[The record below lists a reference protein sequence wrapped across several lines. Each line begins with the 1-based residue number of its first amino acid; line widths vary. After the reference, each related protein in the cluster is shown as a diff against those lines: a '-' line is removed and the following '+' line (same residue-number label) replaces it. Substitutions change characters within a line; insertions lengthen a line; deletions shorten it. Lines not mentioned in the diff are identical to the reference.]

1 MKGCRIFHGRSAGR
15 YLKYSDSNYSTSA
28 SKLIVNAKNFENI
41 TFSSAATDDS
51 RQGDNADGIQTTII
65 DGGEERKNGFGKGTK
80 RRELPL
86 SPLMDP
92 LFQEARIKHSAP
104 KPQPKKEDR
113 TAFQEQLAKN
123 PYALALATPVRQ
135 CTATQLSLP
144 SFFLQD
150 FTIMAHPTTS
160 APWHVPRS
168 LSPHSS
174 KVESSEQKTS
184 HTPSLGSTTY
194 VAMRQ
199 PLIQSFFKTKSGFTG
214 IYKKFGLMQAKSTA
228 RKHVVLQAT
237 WRSDMDTFLLELMR
251 RRTAE
256 LLEYLCGKKSYI
268 HKCANWEEVEF
279 SEQTG
284 CVLWMGQKLAS
295 REEGKQGLGQGQEQ
309 EQEVPPGEFE
319 TKRIGPGGRKVVP
332 VFNLRTMMGE
342 QWIEKIRE
350 ENRILGNQILVVKHK
365 NATKEIQMRLWKL
378 QGYVATYG
386 GMPDE
391 VVKLSTKAT
400 QSTKISTRPT
410 NIADSIHRKIYKAL
424 R

>member
-15 YLKYSDSNYSTSA
+15 YLRYSNSNYSTSA
-28 SKLIVNAKNFENI
+28 STSIANAKNFKNI
-41 TFSSAATDDS
+41 TSSSAAKDDS
-51 RQGDNADGIQTTII
+51 SQGDNADGIQTTTV
-65 DGGEERKNGFGKGTK
+65 DGGEGRKNAYEKGTK

-92 LFQEARIKHSAP
+92 LFQEARTKHSAP
-104 KPQPKKEDR
+104 KPQPKKEGR

-168 LSPHSS
+168 LSPHIS
-174 KVESSEQKTS
+174 KVESSEQDTF

-199 PLIQSFFKTKSGFTG
+199 PLLQSFFKTKSGYTG
-214 IYKKFGLMQAKSTA
+214 VYKKFGLMQAKSTA

-237 WRSDMDTFLLELMR
+237 WRPDMDTFLLELMR

-268 HKCANWEEVEF
+268 HKCANWKEVEF

-295 REEGKQGLGQGQEQ
+295 REEGEQGREQEQ

-332 VFNLRTMMGE
+332 VFNLRIMMGK

-350 ENRILGNQILVVKHK
+350 GNHIFGNQILVVKHK
-365 NATKEIQMRLWKL
+365 NATKEIQMKLWKL

-386 GMPDE
+386 GMPDGD
-391 VVKLSTKAT
+391 VKMPTKAT
-400 QSTKISTRPT
+400 QSTRTRTRST
-410 NIADSIHRKIYKAL
+410 NIADSEPRKISKVL

>member
-15 YLKYSDSNYSTSA
+15 YLKYSNSNYSTSA
-28 SKLIVNAKNFENI
+28 STSIANAKNFKNI
-41 TFSSAATDDS
+41 TSSSAAKDDS
-51 RQGDNADGIQTTII
+51 SQGDNADGIQTTTV
-65 DGGEERKNGFGKGTK
+65 DGGEGRKNAYEKGTK

-92 LFQEARIKHSAP
+92 LFQEARTKHSAP
-104 KPQPKKEDR
+104 KPQPKKEGR

-168 LSPHSS
+168 LSPHIS
-174 KVESSEQKTS
+174 KVESSEQDTF

-199 PLIQSFFKTKSGFTG
+199 PLLQSFFKTKSGYTG
-214 IYKKFGLMQAKSTA
+214 VYKKFGLMQAKSTA

-237 WRSDMDTFLLELMR
+237 WRPDMDTFLLELMR

-256 LLEYLCGKKSYI
+256 LLEYLRGKKNYI
-268 HKCANWEEVEF
+268 HKCANWKEVEF

-295 REEGKQGLGQGQEQ
+295 REEGEQGREQEQ

-332 VFNLRTMMGE
+332 VFNLRIMMGK

-350 ENRILGNQILVVKHK
+350 GNHIFGNQILVVKHK
-365 NATKEIQMRLWKL
+365 NATKEIQMKLWKL

-386 GMPDE
+386 GMPDGD
-391 VVKLSTKAT
+391 VKMPTKAT
-400 QSTKISTRPT
+400 QSTRIRTRST
-410 NIADSIHRKIYKAL
+410 NIADSEPRKISKVL

>member
-15 YLKYSDSNYSTSA
+15 YLKCSNWNYSTSA
-28 SKLIVNAKNFENI
+28 SKSIANAKDFKNV
-41 TFSSAATDDS
+41 TSSSATTCDLS
-51 RQGDNADGIQTTII
+51 QGGRADGIQTTTVEGTEGQR
-65 DGGEERKNGFGKGTK
+65 DGNGKGNK

-86 SPLMDP
+86 SPLMNP
-92 LFQEARIKHSAP
+92 LFQEARNKHSAP
-104 KPQPKKEDR
+104 KPQPKKEGR

-168 LSPHSS
+168 LSPHSPNV
-174 KVESSEQKTS
+174 KSSEQNTL
-184 HTPSLGSTTY
+184 HTPSLGSTSY
-194 VAMRQ
+194 VALRQ
-199 PLIQSFFKTKSGFTG
+199 SLLQSFFKTKSGYTG

-228 RKHVVLQAT
+228 RKHAVLQAT

-256 LLEYLCGKKSYI
+256 LLEYLCKKKSYI

-295 REEGKQGLGQGQEQ
+295 RGEGEQGWEQEQ

-319 TKRIGPGGRKVVP
+319 IKRIGPGGRKAVP
-332 VFNLRTMMGE
+332 VFNLRTMMGK

-350 ENRILGNQILVVKHK
+350 GNRIFGNQILVVKHK

-391 VVKLSTKAT
+391 GVKMPTKAT
-400 QSTKISTRPT
+400 QSKATQSKKISTRSI
-410 NIADSIHRKIYKAL
+410 NIARL
-424 R
+424 QT

>member
-1 MKGCRIFHGRSAGR
+1 MKGCRIFHGRSAGK
-15 YLKYSDSNYSTSA
+15 YLKYSNWNYSTSA
-28 SKLIVNAKNFENI
+28 SKPLANAKNFKNI
-41 TFSSAATDDS
+41 TSSSAHTDDPS
-51 RQGDNADGIQTTII
+51 QENNADGIQSTIV
-65 DGGEERKNGFGKGTK
+65 DGGEGRNIGYGKGTK

-92 LFQEARIKHSAP
+92 FFQAARSKHSAP
-104 KPQPKKEDR
+104 KPTPKKEER

-123 PYALALATPVRQ
+123 PYALALVTPVRQ

-144 SFFLQD
+144 KFFLQD

-174 KVESSEQKTS
+174 KVESSEQNTF

-199 PLIQSFFKTKSGFTG
+199 PLLQSFFKTKSGYTG
-214 IYKKFGLMQAKSTA
+214 LYKKFGLMQAKSTA

-251 RRTAE
+251 RRTAD
-256 LLEYLCGKKSYI
+256 LLEYLCQKKHYI
-268 HKCANWEEVEF
+268 HKCAHWEEVEF
-279 SEQTG
+279 SQQTG

-295 REEGKQGLGQGQEQ
+295 SEEEKQGREQEQ

-332 VFNLRTMMGE
+332 VFNLRTMMGK

-350 ENRILGNQILVVKHK
+350 GNRIFGNQILVVKHT
-365 NATKEIQMRLWKL
+365 NPTKEIQMRLWKL

-386 GMPDE
+386 GMPDGDVE
-391 VVKLSTKAT
+391 KPTKAAK
-400 QSTKISTRPT
+400 STRISTRST
-410 NIADSIHRKIYKAL
+410 NIAESNPRKISKAL

>member
-1 MKGCRIFHGRSAGR
+1 MKGCRISHGRSAGR
-15 YLKYSDSNYSTSA
+15 YLKHFNSNYSTSA
-28 SKLIVNAKNFENI
+28 SKPIANAKNFKNI
-41 TFSSAATDDS
+41 TSSSAATDDS
-51 RQGDNADGIQTTII
+51 SQGDNADGIQTTIV
-65 DGGEERKNGFGKGTK
+65 DGGEGRKNGYEKGTK

-86 SPLMDP
+86 SPFMDP
-92 LFQEARIKHSAP
+92 LFQEARTKHSAP

-168 LSPHSS
+168 LSPHIS
-174 KVESSEQKTS
+174 KVESSEQDTF

-199 PLIQSFFKTKSGFTG
+199 LLLQSFFKTKSGYTG
-214 IYKKFGLMQAKSTA
+214 VYKKFGLMQAKSTA

-268 HKCANWEEVEF
+268 HKCASWEEVEF

-284 CVLWMGQKLAS
+284 CVLWMGQKLTS
-295 REEGKQGLGQGQEQ
+295 REEGEHGQEGEQ
-309 EQEVPPGEFE
+309 EQEFPPGEFE
-319 TKRIGPGGRKVVP
+319 TKRIGPGGRKIVP
-332 VFNLRTMMGE
+332 VFNLRTMMGKK
-342 QWIEKIRE
+342 WIEKIRE
-350 ENRILGNQILVVKHK
+350 GNRIFGNQILVVKHK

-386 GMPDE
+386 GMLDGD
-391 VVKLSTKAT
+391 VKMPTKAT
-400 QSTKISTRPT
+400 QSTKISTRST
-410 NIADSIHRKIYKAL
+410 NIADSKPRKISKAL